1 MSFYAYQQFKEIFNT
16 EPLFHN
22 SAWIGQMVSYPL
34 PNNINK
40 DIKSILMDKY
50 RIEIPVSTWKNR
62 LFIRISIQ
70 IYNDKN
76 DVDYLMKALKTIC
89 YI

>member
-1 MSFYAYQQFKEIFNT
+1 
-16 EPLFHN
+16 
-22 SAWIGQMVSYPL
+22 MVSYPL

-50 RIEIPVSTWKNR
+50 KIEIPVFTWKNR

>member
-1 MSFYAYQQFKEIFNT
+1 MCFKSFTSMRSLE
-16 EPLFHN
+16 LC
-22 SAWIGQMVSYPL
+22 
-34 PNNINK
+34 K
-40 DIKSILMDKY
+40 DLIYLANYCPKSKY
-50 RIEIPVSTWKNR
+50 RIETPIFTWKNR

>member
-1 MSFYAYQQFKEIFNT
+1 
-16 EPLFHN
+16 
-22 SAWIGQMVSYPL
+22 MVSYPL
-34 PNNINK
+34 PNNTNK

-50 RIEIPVSTWKNR
+50 RIETPIFTWKNR

>member
-1 MSFYAYQQFKEIFNT
+1 
-16 EPLFHN
+16 
-22 SAWIGQMVSYPL
+22 
-34 PNNINK
+34 
-40 DIKSILMDKY
+40 MDKY
-50 RIEIPVSTWKNR
+50 RIEIPVFTWKNR

>member
-1 MSFYAYQQFKEIFNT
+1 
-16 EPLFHN
+16 
-22 SAWIGQMVSYPL
+22 MVSYPL
-34 PNNINK
+34 PNNTNK

-50 RIEIPVSTWKNR
+50 RIEIPIFTWKNR

>member
-1 MSFYAYQQFKEIFNT
+1 
-16 EPLFHN
+16 
-22 SAWIGQMVSYPL
+22 MVSYPL

-50 RIEIPVSTWKNR
+50 RIEIPVFTWKNR